1 MFYCTMLPLYQCNFL
16 YWSFS
21 IVLQLSS
28 GYMGKDYHLPKTTNP
43 EELEIIF
50 ADCEKYNTPHLFG
63 GPVCGNDS
71 LTYNNVLYLHCINF
85 GKSSSEKVEAT
96 SQGPCAE
103 SGHTNDCPWSPLY
116 RPVCGSDNNTYANV
130 EALLCQANKTQ
141 EVITV
146 AKKEPCERVD
156 PCRPRNVKKDEKVC
170 TSIGKT
176 FATADAV
183 RCLRYYHS
191 DIYIKHLGGCT
202 VEEVKNVYRS
212 REKICAVA
220 KEHYEWNPICSTD
233 GKTCPNPF
241 VFICNRPLASA
252 KFNSECHSELQE
264 ACKQAAKINSKLQH
278 SPQEI
283 NCTYSCGSNG
293 FTYRSEDHLLC
304 DTAKDRHLYELHPG
318 KCEALDSPC
327 FRTNENG
334 PGTPVC
340 GSDGVTYANPAS
352 LYCVA
357 RTRDPDVHYVHDGY
371 CAIKLSYK

>member
-1 MFYCTMLPLYQCNFL
+1 MDKILMCDVKYDICPSQYCVSLYNWASVLCSNKPQSVFSPVKRNVGLVLLVLPLVKDSAFL
-16 YWSFS
+16 TCCARLRITDWSFS

-241 VFICNRPLASA
+241 VFICNRPSVCVRDNNAF
-252 KFNSECHSELQE
+252 KEIGISEL
-264 ACKQAAKINSKLQH
+264 LM
-278 SPQEI
+278 
-283 NCTYSCGSNG
+283 
-293 FTYRSEDHLLC
+293 
-304 DTAKDRHLYELHPG
+304 
-318 KCEALDSPC
+318 
-327 FRTNENG
+327 
-334 PGTPVC
+334 
-340 GSDGVTYANPAS
+340 
-352 LYCVA
+352 
-357 RTRDPDVHYVHDGY
+357 
-371 CAIKLSYK
+371 